1 MSDALVPV
9 ASGSPAVSPSSPPSS
24 DRAPRSIHPPRDPS
38 APPPAAGLRGVW
50 SRVTREPNAI
60 WMREMRQSARL
71 ARTPWILF
79 TLVLVL
85 TLVLSS
91 IGGLTASSG
100 TSPAELGGALFQIF
114 FGLAYFVV
122 VLVGPT
128 VAANGIAAER
138 EGRTWEAVLLTGM
151 TPKEI
156 ARGKFLAAYTTMAIY
171 LVALAPV
178 GALSFLFGG
187 VTAGEV
193 VIAFAFLFLLAA
205 LVVAFGLAVSSFM
218 SNLRGAIVIT
228 LMLAAVL
235 GPMLFSV
242 GGFGCSLI
250 AHKLWPDVPE
260 GMPIWLPLAYQRAA
274 FGVDYAV
281 LLVMFPLLLVAIPAW
296 FLYEATIANLTG
308 EADDR
313 STGLKRWFAITTPIA
328 AVAGSVPSL
337 LVSDYDGR
345 TGLCIAGIVVYVLHI
360 FLCAMLFTAEPPG
373 PSRRIEV
380 RWRRSS
386 AGTMTRFLGPG
397 LFRTMLLVVFMAVVG
412 VAFIAVI
419 DGVGVALYGT
429 GTSAI
434 KERSLDQIAVVAAYV
449 TPYCV
454 FVIGLLAWLR
464 ARNASPWVPRI
475 IAVGVFFLVAVAP
488 WVVAAITGVL
498 ADSSAKAWILLA
510 SPSPFFLVSMLSEIG
525 SYTHET
531 PMLVPVG
538 MIFSLGWGALGL
550 MFLSVAKHRSDKIVG
565 ERDAIQKRSDE
576 AYAAEER
583 AAAQPPAAE
592 PTLEPQTNE

>member
-1 MSDALVPV
+1 MSDAATT
-9 ASGSPAVSPSSPPSS
+9 ASATPSSPPSS
-24 DRAPRSIHPPRDPS
+24 DRVPRSIHPPRDPS
-38 APPPAAGLRGVW
+38 APPPAAGLRGW
-50 SRVTREPNAI
+50 WLRLSREPNAI

-71 ARTPWILF
+71 ARTPWILL

-114 FGLAYFVV
+114 FGIAYFVV

-156 ARGKFLAAYTTMAIY
+156 ARGKFLAAYTTMALYI
-171 LVALAPV
+171 VALAPV

-193 VIAFAFLFLLAA
+193 VIAFVFLFLLAA
-205 LVVAFGLAVSSFM
+205 LAVAFGLAVSSFM

-228 LMLAAVL
+228 LMLAAVT
-235 GPMLFSV
+235 GPMLFSM
-242 GGFGCSLI
+242 GGFGCSFL

-274 FGVDYAV
+274 FGLDYLVV
-281 LLVMFPLLLVAIPAW
+281 LVVFPLLLVSVPAW

-313 STGLKRWFAITTPIA
+313 SSGLKRWFAITTPI
-328 AVAGSVPSL
+328 VALTGSVPSL
-337 LVSDYDGR
+337 LATDYGTR
-345 TGLCIAGIVVYVLHI
+345 AGLCITGILVFVMHML
-360 FLCAMLFTAEPPG
+360 LCAMLFAAEPPG

-380 RWRRSS
+380 RWRRANVS
-386 AGTMTRFLGPG
+386 AVTRFLGPG
-397 LFRTMLLVVFMAVVG
+397 LFRTMLLVLFMCIAG
-412 VAFIAVI
+412 VAAIALI
-419 DGVGVALYGT
+419 DGAALVAGSV
-429 GTSAI
+429 GTSTV

-454 FVIGLLAWLR
+454 FCIGLLSWLR
-464 ARNASPWVPRI
+464 SRNASPWIPRI
-475 IAVGVFFLVAVAP
+475 IAVGVLFLIAVAP

-510 SPSPFFLVSMLSEIG
+510 APSPFFLASMLSEIG
-525 SYTHET
+525 SYAHDA
-531 PMLVPVG
+531 PMTVPVG
-538 MIFSLGWGALGL
+538 MIFALAWGALGL
-550 MFLSVAKHRSDKIVG
+550 MFLSIAKHRSGKILA
-565 ERDAIQKRSDE
+565 ERDAILKRSE
-576 AYAAEER
+576 AAYEAEER
-583 AAAQPPAAE
+583 AAAATNQAAMA
-592 PTLEPQTNE
+592 NE